1 MEMKAAMSIREAFY
15 SDKEVVPLDEAAN
28 RISGALVIPYPPG
41 IPLVTPGEVITQELV
56 DYIKLLVKKGMDVI
70 GMEMDH
76 TGLEVVKK

>member
-1 MEMKAAMSIREAFY
+1 MPQLWRYCDRFSERIATRPSARSSQSADPHRRAAQIR
-15 SDKEVVPLDEAAN
+15 
-28 RISGALVIPYPPG
+28 

>member
-1 MEMKAAMSIREAFY
+1 MLFRS
-15 SDKEVVPLDEAAN
+15 
-28 RISGALVIPYPPG
+28 VIPYPPG